1 MNYLIQPKK
10 YKSLMADEGSKAIMD
25 KTIVF
30 FENMGKQRLLDDY
43 NKKIWYREFI
53 DFLARERIF
62 FKLLTPKQYAEGDP
76 DVRWDTARNSEYS
89 EIAGLLRAGILV
101 LLPGDHIRLGPHLDE
116 PQREGQEKG
125 CTAAQG
131 RRHLRLRSFR
141 AHPRRRH
148 LLHRDHVDPQG

>member
-30 FENMGKQRLLDDY
+30 FENMGKQRRFHDY

-76 DVRWDTARNSEYS
+76 DGRERRATASIPSCWPSTGWDT
-89 EIAGLLRAGILV
+89 G
-101 LLPGDHIRLGPHLDE
+101 
-116 PQREGQEKG
+116 
-125 CTAAQG
+125 TAS
-131 RRHLRLRSFR
+131 R
-141 AHPRRRH
+141 
-148 LLHRDHVDPQG
+148 